1 MCKYKLQ
8 ENFLRKTQYQ
18 EYWLI
23 ECFEISRKLREEKKN
38 MNSKK
43 KTKLNKYQIS

>member
-8 ENFLRKTQYQ
+8 EIFMRKSQYQ

-43 KTKLNKYQIS
+43 KQN